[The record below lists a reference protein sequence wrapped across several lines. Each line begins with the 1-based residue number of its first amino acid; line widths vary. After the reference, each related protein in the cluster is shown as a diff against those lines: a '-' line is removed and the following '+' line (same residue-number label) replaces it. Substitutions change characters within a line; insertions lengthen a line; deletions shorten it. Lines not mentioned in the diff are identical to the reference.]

1 MHEFEQLSPTLP
13 TEKQA
18 SDRLK
23 QVALRHAVGM
33 QENTAYGYLLREPLL
48 QSKSNAFP
56 FA

>member
-33 QENTAYGYLLREPLL
+33 QESTAYGYLLREPLL
-48 QSKSNAFP
+48 QS
-56 FA
+56 